1 MTVGRL
7 LTEASS
13 YELSEWQAYLTVDA
27 RVREDAVRRSREE
40 RQIMGSD

>member
-13 YELSEWQAYLTVDA
+13 YELSEWQTFLTVDNEI
-27 RVREDAVRRSREE
+27 RKEQQRREKEDVDLVGRL
-40 RQIMGSD
+40 